1 MQRRGLA
8 ASECISSS
16 PRSRSVC
23 DDVSTDWFLWIGSEH
38 GRTIDL
44 SDHLICYHDGN
55 TKLQHD
61 IQKSEIIYFCV
72 AANGW
77 IGTMFV
83 NNC

>member
-1 MQRRGLA
+1 MSLFLMQRRGLA

-44 SDHLICYHDGN
+44 SDNLICYHDGN
-55 TKLQHD
+55 AKLQHD
-61 IQKSEIIYFCV
+61 ITRQLSTSCLSE
-72 AANGW
+72 NDKHS
-77 IGTMFV
+77 T
-83 NNC
+83 